1 MREANASQL
10 GDGARHVGPGHVLE
24 RHECSQ
30 CAPVQATLSRGGTPH
45 RRRECLR
52 CALTGYLG
60 SRCPT
65 SARCAC
71 TRPPLYRAPVRS
83 RLLHSVSAGTTAP
96 MASRQERI
104 AEIEVLFRA
113 GNERMM
119 AWPENQER
127 AALGERLVL
136 FCECGRRRCPARLQ
150 LTAAEYE
157 AVRADASRFVVAQGH
172 EFAEAEDV
180 VEEHEGYVVVRK
192 HDDVR
197 ALVERMDFRRSDA
210 DDP

>member
-1 MREANASQL
+1 
-10 GDGARHVGPGHVLE
+10 
-24 RHECSQ
+24 
-30 CAPVQATLSRGGTPH
+30 
-45 RRRECLR
+45 
-52 CALTGYLG
+52 
-60 SRCPT
+60 
-65 SARCAC
+65 
-71 TRPPLYRAPVRS
+71 
-83 RLLHSVSAGTTAP
+83 

-127 AALGERLVL
+127 AALGDPVVL
-136 FCECGRRRCPARLQ
+136 FCECGRRRCPARLA
-150 LTAAEYE
+150 LTRPEYE
-157 AVRADASRFVVAQGH
+157 AVRADASRFIVAYGH

-197 ALVERMDFRRSDA
+197 ALVERMDLRRADS